1 MKLGEIA
8 RLCGAAHSLSEAL
21 AATEPARVIIDSR
34 EVRSGD
40 LFVAVAG
47 ARSDGHQYVK
57 QVFEKG
63 AIAAVVVHH
72 RLSFAR
78 ELGSLDARLIFVEN
92 TITALQLLASR
103 VLASWDGP
111 VIGITGSAG
120 KTTTKDLT
128 AEVLSIRGKVLKSLG
143 NLNTTIGLPLTVTRM
158 ITGGAKPDQFDSAVL
173 EMGMSSFGEIARLV
187 DIAPLDAGIVGN
199 VGTAHIEFFGSQD
212 AIARAKAELVEGIK
226 PGGTAI
232 LNADDPRVL
241 AMSSRRSDIRVL
253 TFGIDARA
261 TVSARDIVEE
271 EDLSGTRFRLVL
283 PDDQAEVRLPLIGRH
298 NVLNAL
304 GASAVGLNFGLRASE
319 IAVSLAA
326 AAPSKMRGEVLRFS
340 NGVTVVDDSYNSN
353 PQALVEAVMAI
364 GRAHGFG
371 RRMVVAGEMLE
382 LGEQSA
388 ELHRAAG
395 RQMAQADIDFVIGV
409 RGFARELVEAA
420 RSAGIDAL
428 FCESTE
434 EASRVVIEWAR
445 SGDVILIKGSRGV
458 GTEAIVEQLRTEF
471 GAKDAG

>member
-34 EVRSGD
+34 EVRPGD
-40 LFVAVAG
+40 LFVAVPG
-47 ARSDGHQYVK
+47 ARSDGHQFVE

-63 AIAAVVVHH
+63 AIAAIVVHH

-78 ELGSLDARLIFVEN
+78 ELGSLADRLLFVEN
-92 TITALQLLASR
+92 TVTALQLLASR
-103 VLASWDGP
+103 VLVAWGGP

-120 KTTTKDLT
+120 KTTIKDLT
-128 AEVLSIRGKVLKSLG
+128 TQVLSARGRVLKSPG
-143 NLNTTIGLPLTVTRM
+143 NLNTTIGLPLTVTQM
-158 ITGGAKPDQFDSAVL
+158 ITGGARPEQIDFAVL

-187 DIAPLDAGIVGN
+187 DIAPLEAGIVGN

-241 AMSSRRSDIRVL
+241 GMSSRRADLRIV
-253 TFGIDARA
+253 TFGIDAPA
-261 TVSARDIVEE
+261 TVTARDIVEG
-271 EDLSGTRFRLVL
+271 EDLSGTRFKLVL
-283 PDDQAEVRLPLIGRH
+283 PGDESEVRLPLIGRH
-298 NVLNAL
+298 SVLNAL
-304 GASAVGLNFGLRASE
+304 AAAAVGLTFGLGAHE
-319 IAVSLAA
+319 ITNSLAS
-326 AAPSKMRGEVLRFS
+326 AAPSKMRGEVLRFT
-340 NGVTVVDDSYNSN
+340 NGITVVDDSYNSN
-353 PQALVEAVMAI
+353 PQALREAVSAI
-364 GRAHGFG
+364 GRARGFG
-371 RRMVVAGEMLE
+371 RRLVVAGEMLE

-395 RQMAQADIDFVIGV
+395 RQMAQANIDFVIGV

-420 RSAGIDAL
+420 RSAGMDAL

-434 EASRVVIEWAR
+434 EASRLVIEWAR

-471 GAKDAG
+471 GAKDAD